1 MNLTIYFGVDPPIYG
16 NPDRWLMFGS
26 AFRFV
31 FTADP
36 LAQAPARRRAAGA
49 AKLNDPG
56 IFLGLFHHVLFFKH
70 IFFDDIYKIIVY
82 IYMLLYGIVLL

>member
-1 MNLTIYFGVDPPIYG
+1 
-16 NPDRWLMFGS
+16 MFGS

-49 AKLNDPG
+49 AKLNDPV
-56 IFLGLFHHVLFFKH
+56 FFFGLFHHVLFFKN
-70 IFFDDIYKIIVY
+70 ILFDDIYIY
-82 IYMLLYGIVLL
+82 CIYMVLYGIVLL

>member
-1 MNLTIYFGVDPPIYG
+1 
-16 NPDRWLMFGS
+16 MFGS

-31 FTADP
+31 FAADP

-70 IFFDDIYKIIVY
+70 IFFDIYKIIVY